1 MSETF
6 LEARGL
12 SKVFVRPLLS
22 PGPRRVVGFT
32 DVDMAVERGT
42 VFGLVGESGS
52 GKSSLARVL
61 VGIDRPTAG
70 SVLWR
75 GRDLDALPGDE
86 KRQVRRRLQMVYQD
100 PHGALDPRS
109 SVRTTIFE
117 ALIAARVKR
126 DRRPEEMERLL
137 TAVKLDPALAG
148 RLPHELSGGQRQ
160 RVVIARALA
169 SNPDFV
175 ALDEPVSSLDVSV
188 QADIIDL
195 LMELKNRLGLTYLLV
210 SHDLALAS
218 AVCDII
224 AVMRS
229 GRIVEVG
236 NAERILESPTHEYSR
251 ELRDRSLV
259 LGMSGRKRNGA
270 VLPRNLGTDTSSQVA
285 AETRQGAVRK

>member
-1 MSETF
+1 MSEVF

-12 SKVFVRPLLS
+12 SKVFVRPLLA

-117 ALIAARVKR
+117 ALIAAGVKR

-137 TAVKLDPALAG
+137 TAVKLDPSLAV

-224 AVMRS
+224 AVMRY

-270 VLPRNLGTDTSSQVA
+270 VRPRNPGTDTSS
-285 AETRQGAVRK
+285 

>member
-1 MSETF
+1 MSEVF

-12 SKVFVRPLLS
+12 SKVFVRPLLA

-117 ALIAARVKR
+117 ALIAAGVKR

-137 TAVKLDPALAG
+137 TAVKLDPSLAV

-270 VLPRNLGTDTSSQVA
+270 VRPRNPGTDTSS
-285 AETRQGAVRK
+285 

>member
-1 MSETF
+1 MSEVF

-12 SKVFVRPLLS
+12 SKVFVRPLLA

-70 SVLWR
+70 SVFWR
-75 GRDLDALPGDE
+75 GRDLDALSGDE

-117 ALIAARVKR
+117 ALIAAGVKR

-137 TAVKLDPALAG
+137 TAVKLDPSLAV

-224 AVMRS
+224 AVMRY

-270 VLPRNLGTDTSSQVA
+270 VRPRNPGTDTSS
-285 AETRQGAVRK
+285 